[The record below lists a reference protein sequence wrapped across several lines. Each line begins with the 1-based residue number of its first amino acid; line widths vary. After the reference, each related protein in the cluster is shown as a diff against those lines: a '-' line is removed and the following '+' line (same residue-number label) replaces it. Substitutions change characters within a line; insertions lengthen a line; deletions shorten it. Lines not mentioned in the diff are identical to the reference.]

1 MPTHPPTRCACN
13 SQTAAMHALLALA
26 PRFAS
31 PVRMLRRLALAL
43 LFCLASTAA
52 SAQEFIAVPD
62 MISDED
68 FYRLVACAA
77 PPGGTCAK
85 PFIRWPMTR
94 RADLRIG
101 IADVAPSFPS
111 YKLDLIDRAIDAAIA
126 EINATGADVH
136 LTRAYEGTVD
146 IPFYLIPTPQG
157 ARITGTSIAELDGSE
172 MAIARVAL
180 RSRGGTILS
189 AAIAISQDIRRREIA
204 SVVLEE
210 LVQALG
216 LPTDIDSPAYTSSI
230 FSEADNATVRL
241 RGQDAAAL
249 RRHYPRR

>member
-1 MPTHPPTRCACN
+1 MLAHPPTRCACN

-85 PFIRWPMTR
+85 PFIRWPITR

-216 LPTDIDSPAYTSSI
+216 LPTDIDSPGYTRSI

>member
-1 MPTHPPTRCACN
+1 MRCACN

-26 PRFAS
+26 RRFAS

-77 PPGGTCAK
+77 PPGSTCAK

-94 RADLRIG
+94 RVDLRIG

-136 LTRAYEGTVD
+136 LTRVYEGAVD
-146 IPFYLIPTPQG
+146 IPLYLVPTPQG

-216 LPTDIDSPAYTSSI
+216 LPTDIDSPAYTRSI
-230 FSEADNATVRL
+230 FSEADNATVWL

>member
-85 PFIRWPMTR
+85 PSIRWPITR

-111 YKLDLIDRAIDAAIA
+111 YKLDLIDRAIDAAIV

-136 LTRAYEGTVD
+136 LTRVDEGEVD

-216 LPTDIDSPAYTSSI
+216 LPTDIDSPAYTRSI

>member
-1 MPTHPPTRCACN
+1 
-13 SQTAAMHALLALA
+13 
-26 PRFAS
+26 
-31 PVRMLRRLALAL
+31 MLRRLALAL
-43 LFCLASTAA
+43 LFSLASTAA
-52 SAQEFIAVPD
+52 MAQEFIAVPD

-77 PPGGTCAK
+77 PPGGACTK
-85 PFIRWPMTR
+85 PLIRWPEVR
-94 RADLRIG
+94 RQDLRIG
-101 IADVAPSFPS
+101 IADVAPSFPG
-111 YKLDLIDRAIDAAIA
+111 YKLDLVDRAIDTAIA
-126 EINATGADVH
+126 EINATGAALRLRRV
-136 LTRAYEGTVD
+136 YEGTVD
-146 IPFYLIPTPQG
+146 IPLYLVATPQG

-189 AAIAISQDIRRREIA
+189 AAIAISQEIRRREIA

-216 LPTDIDSPAYTSSI
+216 LPTDIDSPAYTRSI
-230 FSEADNATVRL
+230 FSEADNATVWL

-249 RRHYPRR
+249 RRHYPSR

>member
-1 MPTHPPTRCACN
+1 M
-13 SQTAAMHALLALA
+13 S
-26 PRFAS
+26 
-31 PVRMLRRLALAL
+31 RRPALAL
-43 LFCLASTAA
+43 LFSLAATAA
-52 SAQEFIAVPD
+52 AAQEFIAVPGLV
-62 MISDED
+62 SDED

-85 PFIRWPMTR
+85 PMIRWPEMQR
-94 RADLRIG
+94 QQLRVG
-101 IADVAPSFPS
+101 IADIAPSFPG
-111 YKLDLIDRAIDAAIA
+111 YKLDLVDRAIDAAIA

-136 LTRAYEGTVD
+136 LTRVYEGAVD
-146 IPFYLIPTPQG
+146 IPLYLVPTPQG

-210 LVQALG
+210 LTQALG
-216 LPTDIDSPAYTSSI
+216 LPTDIDSPAYSRSI
-230 FSEADNATVRL
+230 FSEADNATVWL

-249 RRHYPRR
+249 RRHYPSR

>member
-1 MPTHPPTRCACN
+1 
-13 SQTAAMHALLALA
+13 
-26 PRFAS
+26 
-31 PVRMLRRLALAL
+31 MLRRLALAL

-180 RSRGGTILS
+180 RSRGGHDLVS
-189 AAIAISQDIRRREIA
+189 RHRHQPRHPSPRDSLRRARRA
-204 SVVLEE
+204 GPS
-210 LVQALG
+210 LG
-216 LPTDIDSPAYTSSI
+216 LTHRYRQPCLYTLNL
-230 FSEADNATVRL
+230 F
-241 RGQDAAAL
+241 RG
-249 RRHYPRR
+249 R

>member
-1 MPTHPPTRCACN
+1 
-13 SQTAAMHALLALA
+13 MHALLALA

-62 MISDED
+62 MISEED

-216 LPTDIDSPAYTSSI
+216 LPTDIDSPAYTRSI